1 MKMNWKAMAVML
13 TVSVYG
19 FGCTG
24 AQTREDEAPTEQIEV
39 EEEEEETEEADEDH
53 GHHEHHDE
61 AGVVGMVAVAEMI
74 NADGEQVGTVSFTQT
89 EEGVLVE
96 GEIDGLEPGVRGFH
110 VHEYG
115 ECEGP
120 DFMSAGGHFNPEGH
134 PHGGPHDDPEERHA
148 GDFGNIEIGEDGMA
162 SFSFVDEVITLGE
175 GINNVVGQSLII
187 HVQRDDLE
195 SQPTGD
201 AGARAACGIIE
212 EVE

>member
-1 MKMNWKAMAVML
+1 ML
-13 TVSVYG
+13 LVAYLVLV
-19 FGCTG
+19 GCPG
-24 AQTREDEAPTEQIEV
+24 AQTTEDEVPTEPVAETVEV
-39 EEEEEETEEADEDH
+39 EE
-53 GHHEHHDE
+53 HEHHQE
-61 AGVVGMVAVAEMI
+61 EVERVGVLGMVAQAEMR
-74 NADGEQVGTVSFTQT
+74 DGEGESVGTVTFTQT

-115 ECEGP
+115 ECEAP

-148 GDFGNIEIGEDGMA
+148 GDFGNIEVGEDGRA
-162 SFSFVDEVITLGE
+162 TFSFLDSVITLGE
-175 GINNVVGQSLII
+175 GTNDVIGQSLII

-195 SQPTGD
+195 TQPTGD

-212 EVE
+212 EVEN